1 MQKPRNQADLQKEY
15 SIWAAKEVEA
25 HAALVE
31 ARGHLFQ
38 LRKEISGLVGRK
50 VRVRRKR
57 R

>member
-1 MQKPRNQADLQKEY
+1 MQKPMNQADLQKEY
-15 SIWAAKEVEA
+15 YIWAAKEVEA